1 MTRVGIGYDVHR
13 LVAGRRLV
21 LGGIEIPSDV
31 GLSGHSDADVLL
43 HAVMDALLGAA
54 ALGDIGVHF
63 PPNDEKW
70 RDSDS
75 VELLRIVRDLVEP
88 KWRIE
93 NIDATVIAEQPRVGP
108 YRNEMRRS
116 IASTLRLDP
125 SCVNIKATTNEQ
137 LGFIGRGEG
146 IAAIACASLSS
157 ADESRVTSSQ
167 SS

>member
-21 LGGIEIPSDV
+21 LGGIEIPSEL

-54 ALGDIGVHF
+54 GLGDIGVHF
-63 PPNDEKW
+63 PPSDEKW

-75 VELLRIVRDLVEP
+75 VELLRIVRDLLVP
-88 KWRIE
+88 NWRIE
-93 NIDATVIAEQPRVGP
+93 NVDTTVIAEQPRVGP
-108 YRNEMRRS
+108 YRSAMRQS
-116 IASTLRLDP
+116 IATTLRLDL

-146 IAAIACASLSS
+146 IAAIACATLNSVQVKS
-157 ADESRVTSSQ
+157 ATESWS
-167 SS
+167 